1 MSPLIETKINVKNI
15 NFNSINILPGEDGEL
30 YLINPANTQ
39 YERLNVSISKIVNS
53 SPYISYVL
61 GSNMVFIGKEQSNK
75 IVLDINTGFKV
86 STFLNRTDV
95 ISLNKVDYK
104 LQLINKIE
112 GKILWD
118 ITKTQITFDNE
129 EKYDNYSKYFSFQND
144 YEIMKENKEKGISV
158 YKIEG
163 GRIINLERVLEISNS
178 SDKDNYSIQGENFR
192 IKDGLDKL
200 FIYTVK
206 GKILLGIII
215 LVFIFIIRGNIH
227 KERQIIS
234 QENKEESLNEDEKQ
248 KENILHTSIES
259 ISQLSTKSVMSSDFD
274 NKNMSLSDRSSSMRN
289 FRYYFYTHKF
299 SAPEIKSEMELFF
312 SKDSLNI
319 FHRESEPLSKLSK
332 DYCNLSL
339 NDQDELLSPFKIYRM
354 EKSSHKGSDT
364 NSAKLIKQ
372 KFNPTEEEK
381 KNFIKLEKEY
391 QLYLENNRHNIES
404 NDYKFQIEES
414 EITHNIDGTV
424 KKNLSLITSGRFMN
438 TFENI
443 EIIGKGRFGCVF
455 KGKHKIDRSYYAIKV
470 IKFHLGENEDISQT
484 DVAKKVKTMM
494 KVEHKKIIRYITCWF
509 ELENSDIQN
518 IQDKDDKNWYPI
530 FFFVQM
536 ELCNGISLSYF
547 LLNKTKRLSKHLI
560 TYLFGQITS
569 AVQHIHSKQ
578 IIHCSLKPENIFI
591 HDEFKIKVGDF
602 GLPLDNTYPQEK
614 AGGFLYQAPEQ
625 IRGEEYDNKV
635 DIYGLGLILLELCL
649 EPQKESERESIL
661 INVREMVYPDE
672 IKLNQEFTDEFN
684 LIKKMTKSDH
694 HERITIEE
702 VIYSEEMSRMINKM

>member
-61 GSNMVFIGKEQSNK
+61 GSNKVFIGKEQSNK
-75 IVLDINTGFKV
+75 IVLDINTGLKV

-118 ITKTQITFDNE
+118 ITKSQITFDNE

-215 LVFIFIIRGNIH
+215 LVLIFIIRGNIH

-234 QENKEESLNEDEKQ
+234 QENKEESINKNEKQ
-248 KENILHTSIES
+248 KENILHTSIEN

-312 SKDSLNI
+312 PKDSLNI

-332 DYCNLSL
+332 DYCKLSL

-381 KNFIKLEKEY
+381 KNFIKLQNEY

-424 KKNLSLITSGRFMN
+424 KKNLSLITSGRFIN

-509 ELENSDIQN
+509 ELENSDIQK
-518 IQDKDDKNWYPI
+518 IQNKDAKNWYPI
-530 FFFVQM
+530 FSSFKWNFVM
-536 ELCNGISLSYF
+536 E
-547 LLNKTKRLSKHLI
+547 
-560 TYLFGQITS
+560 YL
-569 AVQHIHSKQ
+569 
-578 IIHCSLKPENIFI
+578 
-591 HDEFKIKVGDF
+591 
-602 GLPLDNTYPQEK
+602 
-614 AGGFLYQAPEQ
+614 
-625 IRGEEYDNKV
+625 
-635 DIYGLGLILLELCL
+635 
-649 EPQKESERESIL
+649 
-661 INVREMVYPDE
+661 
-672 IKLNQEFTDEFN
+672 
-684 LIKKMTKSDH
+684 
-694 HERITIEE
+694 
-702 VIYSEEMSRMINKM
+702 